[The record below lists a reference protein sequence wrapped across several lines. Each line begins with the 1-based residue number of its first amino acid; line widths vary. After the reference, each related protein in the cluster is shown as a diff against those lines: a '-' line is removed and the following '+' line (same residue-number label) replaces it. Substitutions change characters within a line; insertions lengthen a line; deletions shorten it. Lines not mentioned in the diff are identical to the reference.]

1 MILKNCKIAKGD
13 VILDI
18 GANDGTLLKYFKED
32 GIVTIGC
39 EPAKNLKDEL
49 KKLGKYVINDFGI
62 QNT

>member
-49 KKLGKYVINDFGI
+49 KKLQICN
-62 QNT
+62 Q